1 MHAKVVYEGAL
12 EVDATPKTPDTPDFL
27 SDVTSTAVEIGSSVD
42 DSEKLSMTDSH
53 RSMSSVFNEAGSHGE
68 LNTEHTAAAE
78 SVASG
83 RLLSAGDP
91 LASKSTARSFS
102 GSTSIL
108 NSIME
113 VANRRTDVQPGEAEP
128 EQETEK
134 TTTQSAHRN
143 SRPIS
148 APIRSVPTGGSYTL
162 PHNLTGEELRRLKE
176 KRVSLDEEREKRRA
190 SIEEGA
196 RAALQY
202 VKHRKTESLPRQYRS
217 SSLNRS
223 LGSEEDFHSSH
234 DRKSSSPAAI
244 FGVTSPVKVAPE
256 TPPTPLNLRNM
267 SIDETR
273 EASFNQMDEI
283 WRQVESGSDDFQL
296 LPDLESSF
304 EAISNKRPHS
314 PHLRPA
320 HMSDFS
326 TSSSSAKESD
336 QSGSKDVL
344 DNEQLSPVHTSSS
357 ITAGTT
363 SPPQGE
369 LQHHSEPSDPE
380 LITESDVEVSLDEAP
395 PQMQSTPIHGVTAAV
410 DTANGTLMAV
420 SAKNDHSVNLKRKC
434 AAYIVHVSMHRHAY
448 VDLGVYI

>member
-12 EVDATPKTPDTPDFL
+12 EEDASSKTPDTPDFL

-53 RSMSSVFNEAGSHGE
+53 RSTSSVFNEAGSRGE
-68 LNTEHTAAAE
+68 LNSEHT
-78 SVASG
+78 
-83 RLLSAGDP
+83 AGDP
-91 LASKSTARSFS
+91 LANKSSATTAGNFS

-108 NSIME
+108 DSIME
-113 VANRRTDVQPGEAEP
+113 VANQRMDVQPREEESEES
-128 EQETEK
+128 EQETK
-134 TTTQSAHRN
+134 RRSAQSAQKTA
-143 SRPIS
+143 RPIS
-148 APIRSVPTGGSYTL
+148 APIRSVPMGGSYTL
-162 PHNLTGEELRRLKE
+162 PHSLTGGELKRLKE
-176 KRVSLDEEREKRRA
+176 KRVSLGEEREKRRA
-190 SIEEGA
+190 SIEEGT

-217 SSLNRS
+217 SSLSQS
-223 LGSEEDFHSSH
+223 LGSEEEFRGSH
-234 DRKSSSPAAI
+234 DRKSSSPAVV
-244 FGVTSPVKVAPE
+244 FSPVKVAPE

-314 PHLRPA
+314 PHSRPA

-336 QSGSKDVL
+336 QSGSKEVL
-344 DNEQLSPVHTSSS
+344 DDEQLSPVRTSGS
-357 ITAGTT
+357 ITAGTI
-363 SPPQGE
+363 SPPQGG

-380 LITESDVEVSLDEAP
+380 VITESDVEVSLDEPP
-395 PQMQSTPIHGVTAAV
+395 PQMQSTPIHGVAAAA
-410 DTANGTLMAV
+410 DTNEILMEA
-420 SAKNDHSVNLKRKC
+420 SPRNDPSVNMKRMLALRLNVC
-434 AAYIVHVSMHRHAY
+434 VV
-448 VDLGVYI
+448 